1 VHFVEIVYI
10 FFFGD
15 FIVKKIVTTQ
25 TMRNSFCYHLVDNSI
40 FFDILNFFVLLKD
53 ITNEFLREEAS
64 LVGNN
69 LIKLELHTPIYLLI

>member
-1 VHFVEIVYI
+1 
-10 FFFGD
+10 
-15 FIVKKIVTTQ
+15 
-25 TMRNSFCYHLVDNSI
+25 MRNSFCYHLVDNSI